1 MNGAFNACLASHPY
15 CRLMDAIVRSCTL
28 IIGGQ
33 RYVGF
38 EYVAEFESDA
48 KSLGFISGP
57 ANVLRRARLR
67 GPVQIQ
73 FAGGS
78 LQDVSIVAAHRSGL
92 ALIAFDPNSGN

>member
-1 MNGAFNACLASHPY
+1 
-15 CRLMDAIVRSCTL
+15 MDATVRSCTL

-38 EYVAEFESDA
+38 EYIAKFESHA
-48 KSLGFISGP
+48 KALGFISGP

-67 GPVQIQ
+67 GPGQIQ

-78 LQDVSIVAAHRSGL
+78 LQDVTIVASRRSGP